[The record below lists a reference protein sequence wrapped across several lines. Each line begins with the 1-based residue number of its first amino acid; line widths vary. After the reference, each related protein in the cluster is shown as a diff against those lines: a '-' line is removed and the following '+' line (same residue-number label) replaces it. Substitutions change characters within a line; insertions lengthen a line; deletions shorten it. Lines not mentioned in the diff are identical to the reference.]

1 MNTEN
6 IAIILMIVLIST
18 FAGVMTQSALNADI
32 GKSPSNGSASTSGAA
47 ANGASSPYQ
56 LTLVIANNVPYG
68 SSSNDTQPRYYV
80 MTANGL
86 ASSASITVPAHRLI
100 KLTIINYDDGTDN
113 IPDQFLNVTGVL
125 NETVTPTV
133 GNTSTYQL
141 RSIPQ
146 GDDSHTFTITSL
158 GVNIIVPPTSIVTTY
173 LEFNQTGTF
182 SWQCYNPCG
191 LGQTGWGGAM
201 STAGWMSGH
210 ITVV

>member
-18 FAGVMTQSALNADI
+18 FAGVMTQTAINAEI
-32 GKSPSNGSASTSGAA
+32 KSSSNGSASTSGVT
-47 ANGASSPYQ
+47 ANSASSPYQ

-68 SSSNDTQPRYYV
+68 SGNDSQPRYYV

-86 ASSASITVPAHRLI
+86 ASSANITVPAHRLI

-133 GNTSTYQL
+133 GSTSTYQL
-141 RSIPQ
+141 QSIPQ

-191 LGQTGWGGAM
+191 AGPTGWGGAM